1 MPPPKVNCN
10 CEQISSFRDEYN
22 KLFDFTKEKG
32 VKIRNAKR
40 GAETARDA
48 FAGSDDEVDPYKES
62 LKKDAAARLAGDDD
76 DDESDSDEDGN
87 REISW
92 R

>member
-1 MPPPKVNCN
+1 M
-10 CEQISSFRDEYN
+10 
-22 KLFDFTKEKG
+22 
-32 VKIRNAKR
+32 KIRNAKR

-62 LKKDAAARLAGDDD
+62 LKKDAAARLAGADD

-87 REISW
+87 PERNS